1 MNRASVTASF
11 HRFAGIGSWPSIPGP
26 RPGKGG
32 REAQTAR
39 AIRALGC
46 LLTLLPALAFGEEF
60 QTPAISAEALVARR
74 GTPEELLVV
83 DVRPAGE
90 YKSGHVAGAINIP
103 NDKMEKR
110 LEELGQAK
118 NGVVLYCT
126 FGTRTREA
134 EQILLDHAVPNV
146 FHLDGGLG
154 AWRQGGHEIHTGWG
168 P

>member
-1 MNRASVTASF
+1 M
-11 HRFAGIGSWPSIPGP
+11 
-26 RPGKGG
+26 
-32 REAQTAR
+32 
-39 AIRALGC
+39 GC
-46 LLTLLPALAFGEEF
+46 LLTLLPALALGEEF
-60 QTPAISAEALVARR
+60 QTPAITAEALVARR

-110 LEELGQAK
+110 MEELGQAK

-126 FGTRTREA
+126 LGTRTRLA
-134 EQILLDHAVPNV
+134 EQTLLDHAVPNV